1 MFPHSAATRLLSAG
15 LLDKQ
20 QIEEGER
27 LRRLGETQRRGA
39 SALLSPGLASP
50 AADPLTEG
58 FFGTSLF
65 GRLVS
70 RRQSRRDSEAS
81 GAAEAGGRSRRG
93 SWAANTELVSVLDR
107 EQLATPRDTR
117 CRPAPPRTAVMCDV
131 CRKRSYSLVSLLDT
145 TQTRESCSAP
155 HHARAPPRR
164 DLAELTSLQEALP
177 VARAA
182 ARFRSKLE
190 QAEAEQEARTRHRGR
205 LRRKSH
211 SLY

>member
-1 MFPHSAATRLLSAG
+1 MFPHSASTRLLSAG

-50 AADPLTEG
+50 ATDPLTEG

-131 CRKRSYSLVSLLDT
+131 C
-145 TQTRESCSAP
+145 C
-155 HHARAPPRR
+155 
-164 DLAELTSLQEALP
+164 LQEAELQP
-177 VARAA
+177 GE
-182 ARFRSKLE
+182 SPGHHPDQGEL
-190 QAEAEQEARTRHRGR
+190 
-205 LRRKSH
+205 LRPAPRPRPAPP
-211 SLY
+211 